1 MSEKP
6 AEEENTRTGE
16 ARELANQSAVPGEH
30 ALVDEQL
37 LAVQPD
43 DRVTAAIRQPGLSL
57 RQVYSLLFD
66 AYAAHPALGERAWR
80 MAEAEEAT
88 GMREYL
94 DAFSTISYAELG
106 KRVTGLAT
114 AWRCRDEHLV
124 RPGEFVALFGQPGV
138 DITTGI
144 LAAIFAR
151 AVHVPLLASQAAED
165 TRTILD
171 DIAPAAMLV
180 DIRDVERMVP
190 FALATPS
197 LRSFVVLSADPRI
210 AEDARILDRTRAALA
225 AASHA
230 IALATIDELIAFG
243 REQEFEPVPADPAGE
258 DAMLAILYTSGS
270 TGKPKGAIYSEAILR
285 LPILQVEKPQA
296 NIALVFAGMN
306 HSLGYSQVFRTLI
319 QGGTALFTLKS
330 DMSSLFDDLR
340 ISRPTHL
347 NLFPRVVE
355 QIYQYFL
362 GEVLHRVSRGQGRAE
377 AEAEVRRA
385 MAKSFLGDRLVFAVV
400 GGAPI
405 SREIHQFFVDT
416 FGIPLCVGYGSTET
430 SGVTFDGRLD
440 RRFVTDFELRDVPEL
455 GYSNADRPWPRGELA
470 IKTRS
475 AIPGYYKDAKATAG
489 IRDENGWILTGDVF
503 ELRKGEELV
512 WIDRRNNVLKLSQG
526 EYVALSQLE
535 IEYAGSVPWI
545 RQIYLYGTSFRP
557 NLVAVIVPDRELAA
571 ERLGHAPNE
580 AELRGLLHASLAE
593 TARNAGLRKFEIPRD
608 FIIEDEPF
616 TIESGLLSTIRKPLR
631 AAFNR
636 KYKERLE
643 ALYDGIAARQ
653 RDEVLTLRNPDSG
666 LTIEERIA
674 LALRATLGRDDIDL
688 SGDPSFLD
696 LGGDSFDAITL
707 SMLLEDVFGTAI
719 SAGAILSPTG
729 GPRRWAEMLRGS
741 QEQRGLTFAAVH
753 GENAQELDSGDLDPA
768 RLLPEGVSP
777 GGNPAADP
785 ASPRVVLVTGANGFL
800 GRFVTLEWLERLAPH
815 GGRVIALVRGI
826 DEADARHRLEESY
839 GADDAELAK
848 RFRGLAADHLE
859 VVAADL
865 GERRLGI
872 DAAVMGD
879 LAQRVDR
886 IVHVGALVN
895 HRMSYKDLFQPNVA
909 GTLALIELALAE
921 RIKPIDFVSSR
932 AVSGLPGAREADLE
946 TADIRA
952 VLPRIMPGDDY
963 ASGYAAS
970 KWAGEVLLR
979 HAHEQFGLPVNV
991 FRCGMLMAHR
1001 KFGGQINV
1009 PDLFIRLLASLVL
1022 AGVRPPSF
1030 YDDAADPA
1038 GFEGLPVDHVARA
1051 MVDLALAGK
1060 PGYRSFDVAPSVE
1073 TGSASLDRIA
1083 DWIVS
1088 AGYRLDRANSHSEWL
1103 ALLKARLE
1111 RLPTQARQ
1119 ATALPILSAFAAP
1132 MPRSQVRA
1140 GGAFAHALRT
1150 SGSEASPALTELYL
1164 HKHLADM
1171 RLHGLISPAVMTAG

>member
-1 MSEKP
+1 M
-6 AEEENTRTGE
+6 TQE
-16 ARELANQSAVPGEH
+16 ADEWADVATLPGES
-30 ALVDEQL
+30 APVDEQL
-37 LAVQPD
+37 RAIQPD
-43 DRVTAAIRQPGLSL
+43 DRVTAAIVQPGFPLT
-57 RQVYSLLFD
+57 QAYSLLFD
-66 AYAAHPALGERAWR
+66 AYANHPALGERAWR
-80 MAEAEEAT
+80 MVETEEAT
-88 GMREYL
+88 RVREYL
-94 DAFSTISYAELG
+94 EAFSTISYAELG
-106 KRVTGLAT
+106 QRVTGLAT
-114 AWRCRDEHLV
+114 AWRRHDEHIV
-124 RPGEFVALFGQPGV
+124 RPGEFVALFGQPGI

-144 LAAIFAR
+144 LAAIFAQ

-171 DIAPAAMLV
+171 EIAPAAMLV

-197 LRSFVVLSADPRI
+197 LRSFVVLSADLRI
-210 AEDARILDRTRAALA
+210 DEDAGIIERARAALA
-225 AASHA
+225 QAGHA

-243 REQEFEPVPADPAGE
+243 RERTFEPLPADPAGQ

-270 TGKPKGAIYSEAILR
+270 TGKPKGAIYSEAIVR

-306 HSLGYSQVFRTLI
+306 HSLGYSHVFRTLA
-319 QGGTALFTLKS
+319 QGGTVFFTLKS

-347 NLFPRVVE
+347 NLFPRVIE

-362 GEVLHRVSRGQGRAE
+362 GEVLHRVSRGEDRAE
-377 AEAEVRRA
+377 AEAAVRHA
-385 MAKSFLGDRLVFAVV
+385 MAKTFLGDRLVFAVV

-405 SREIHQFFVDT
+405 SLELRQFFMDT
-416 FGIPLCVGYGSTET
+416 FGVPLCVGYGSTET

-470 IKTRS
+470 VKTRS

-503 ELRKGEELV
+503 ELREGEELV

-557 NLVAVIVPDRELAA
+557 NLVAVIVPDRDLAA
-571 ERLGHAPNE
+571 ERLGHAPDE
-580 AELRGLLHASLAE
+580 TELRSLIHAGLAE
-593 TARNAGLRKFEIPRD
+593 AARKAGLRKFEIPRD

-636 KYKERLE
+636 KYQERLE
-643 ALYDGIAARQ
+643 SLYDGIAARQ
-653 RDEVLTLRNPDSG
+653 REEVLMLRNPDSG
-666 LTIEERIA
+666 LTIEDRIA

-688 SGDPSFLD
+688 SGNPSFLD

-719 SAGAILSPTG
+719 SAGAILSPSG
-729 GPRRWAEMLRGS
+729 GPRRWAEMLRGG
-741 QEQRGLTFAAVH
+741 QEEDSLTFAAVH
-753 GENAQELDSGDLDPA
+753 GDNAQLLDAADLDPA
-768 RLLPEGVSP
+768 HLLPDGV
-777 GGNPAADP
+777 GRG
-785 ASPRVVLVTGANGFL
+785 ASPAKDAALTRVVLVTGANGFL
-800 GRFVTLEWLERLAPH
+800 GRFVTLEWLERLAPL
-815 GGRVIALVRGI
+815 GGRVIALVRGV
-826 DEADARHRLEESY
+826 DEADARRRLEDCY

-848 RFRGLAADHLE
+848 RFRELAADHLE
-859 VVAADL
+859 VIAADL
-865 GERRLGI
+865 GERGLGI
-872 DAAVMGD
+872 DAAVRDD

-909 GTLALIELALAE
+909 GTLALIELALAG

-932 AVSGLPGAREADLE
+932 AVSGLPGAGGADLE

-952 VLPRIMPGDDY
+952 ALPRIALGDDY
-963 ASGYAAS
+963 AVGYAAS

-1001 KFGGQINV
+1001 RFVGQINV

-1030 YDDAADPA
+1030 YQDAADPA

-1051 MVDLALAGK
+1051 MVDLALAGG
-1060 PGYRSFDVAPSVE
+1060 PGYRSFDVAPSME
-1073 TGSASLDRIA
+1073 TGSASLDRVA
-1083 DWIVS
+1083 DWIES
-1088 AGYRLDRANSHSEWL
+1088 AGYPLDRASSHSEWL
-1103 ALLKARLE
+1103 AQLEARLE
-1111 RLPTQARQ
+1111 RLPAQARQ
-1119 ATALPILSAFAAP
+1119 SSALPILSAFAAP
-1132 MPRSQVRA
+1132 MTRSQVRA
-1140 GGAFAHALRT
+1140 GGAFAHALRND
-1150 SGSEASPALTELYL
+1150 GSEAPPALTEAYL

-1171 RLHGLISPAVMTAG
+1171 RQHGLISPASKGSVQ

>member
-1 MSEKP
+1 M
-6 AEEENTRTGE
+6 NGE
-16 ARELANQSAVPGEH
+16 AGELVDRAAPPGKSAP
-30 ALVDEQL
+30 VDEQL
-37 LAVQPD
+37 HAIQPD
-43 DRVTAAIRQPGLSL
+43 DRVTEAIRQPECSL
-57 RQVYSLLFD
+57 TQAYSLLFD
-66 AYAAHPALGERAWR
+66 AYATHPALGERAWR
-80 MAEAEEAT
+80 VAETEGAARV
-88 GMREYL
+88 REYL
-94 DAFSTISYAELG
+94 DAFATISYAELG
-106 KRVTGLAT
+106 QRVTAIAT
-114 AWRCRDEHLV
+114 AWRWHDKHAV
-124 RPGEFVALFGQPGV
+124 RPGEFIALFGQPGT

-144 LAAIFAR
+144 LAAIFAQ
-151 AVHVPLLASQAAED
+151 AVHVPLLASQAAD
-165 TRTILD
+165 DIRTILGE
-171 DIAPAAMLV
+171 IEPAAMLV
-180 DIRDVERMVP
+180 DIRDVERMLP
-190 FALATPS
+190 FALATSS
-197 LRSFVVLSADPRI
+197 LRSFVVLSADLRI
-210 AEDARILDRTRAALA
+210 DEDARIIERARAALA
-225 AASHA
+225 EAGHP

-243 REQEFEPVPADPAGE
+243 RERTFEPLPADPAGK

-270 TGKPKGAIYSEAILR
+270 TGKPKGAIYSEAIVR
-285 LPILQVEKPQA
+285 LPILQVEKAQA

-306 HSLGYSQVFRTLI
+306 HSLGYSQVFRTLA

-330 DMSSLFDDLR
+330 DMTSLFDDLR

-362 GEVLHRVSRGQGRAE
+362 GEVLHRVSRGQARAE
-377 AEAEVRRA
+377 AEAEVRQA
-385 MAKSFLGDRLVFAVV
+385 MTKTFLGDRLVFAVV

-405 SREIHQFFVDT
+405 SREIYQFFVDT

-430 SGVTFDGRLD
+430 SGVTFDGRVD

-470 IKTRS
+470 VKTRS

-503 ELRKGEELV
+503 ELREGEELV

-526 EYVALSQLE
+526 EYVALTQLE

-571 ERLGHAPNE
+571 ERLGHPPDE
-580 AELRGLLHASLAE
+580 TELRSLLYAGLTEAAHK
-593 TARNAGLRKFEIPRD
+593 AGLRKFEIPRD

-636 KYKERLE
+636 KYQERLE

-653 RDEVLTLRNPDSG
+653 REEVLMLRNPDSG
-666 LTIEERIA
+666 LAIEDRIA
-674 LALRATLGRDDIDL
+674 MALRATLGRDDIDL

-696 LGGDSFDAITL
+696 LGGDSFDAITF

-729 GPRRWAEMLRGS
+729 TPRRWAEMVRGS
-741 QEQRGLTFAAVH
+741 QEHPGLTFAAVH
-753 GENAQELDSGDLDPA
+753 GTNAQELDSADLDPA
-768 RLLPEGVSP
+768 RLLPEGVSA
-777 GGNPAADP
+777 GASPAADP
-785 ASPRVVLVTGANGFL
+785 TLTRVVLVTGANGFL

-815 GGRVIALVRGI
+815 GGRVIALVRGV
-826 DEADARHRLEESY
+826 DEADARRRLEDSY
-839 GADDAELAK
+839 GADDVELTK
-848 RFRGLAADHLE
+848 RFRELAADHLE

-865 GERRLGI
+865 GERGLGI
-872 DAAVMGD
+872 DAAVLDD

-921 RIKPIDFVSSR
+921 RIKPIDFVSSQ
-932 AVSGLPGAREADLE
+932 AVSGLPGAGGADLE

-952 VLPRIMPGDDY
+952 ALPRITLGDTY

-979 HAHEQFGLPVNV
+979 YAHEQFGLPVNV

-1009 PDLFIRLLASLVL
+1009 PDLFIRLVASLVL

-1030 YDDAADPA
+1030 YADAADPA

-1060 PGYRSFDVAPSVE
+1060 PGYRSFDVAPSIE
-1073 TGSASLDRIA
+1073 TGSASLDHIA
-1083 DWIVS
+1083 DWIES
-1088 AGYRLDRANSHSEWL
+1088 AGYRLDRPNSHSEWL
-1103 ALLKARLE
+1103 AQLEARLE
-1111 RLPTQARQ
+1111 RLSAEARQ
-1119 ATALPILSAFAAP
+1119 SSALPILSAFAAP
-1132 MPRSQVRA
+1132 MPRSQRRA
-1140 GGAFAHALRT
+1140 GGAFADALRD
-1150 SGSEASPALTELYL
+1150 SDSEASPALTEAYL

-1171 RLHGLISPAVMTAG
+1171 RQHGLIPPASKGLVQ

>member
-1 MSEKP
+1 MS
-6 AEEENTRTGE
+6 AETS
-16 ARELANQSAVPGEH
+16 ELADREAPQGER
-30 ALVDEQL
+30 APVDEQL
-37 LAVQPD
+37 LAIQPD
-43 DRVTAAIRQPGLSL
+43 DRVTAALLQPGLSL
-57 RQVYSLLFD
+57 RQAYSLLFD
-66 AYAAHPALGERAWR
+66 AYASHPALGERAWR
-80 MAEAEEAT
+80 VAETKEAT
-88 GMREYL
+88 RVREYL

-106 KRVTGLAT
+106 QRVTGLAT
-114 AWRCRDEHLV
+114 AWRWHEKHLV
-124 RPGEFVALFGQPGV
+124 RPGEFIALFGQPGV

-144 LAAIFAR
+144 LAAIFAQ
-151 AVHVPLLASQAAED
+151 AVHVPLLASQAADD

-171 DIAPAAMLV
+171 EVAPAAMLV

-210 AEDARILDRTRAALA
+210 DEDSAILERARKALA
-225 AASHA
+225 VASHA
-230 IALATIDELIAFG
+230 ISLATIDELIAFG
-243 REQEFEPVPADPAGE
+243 RERTFEPLPADPAGA

-270 TGKPKGAIYSEAILR
+270 TGRPKGAIYSEAIVR
-285 LPILQVEKPQA
+285 LPILQVEKAQA

-306 HSLGYSQVFRTLI
+306 HSLGYSQVFRTLA

-347 NLFPRVVE
+347 NLFPRVIE

-362 GEVLHRVSRGQGRAE
+362 GEVLHRVSRGQDRAE
-377 AEAEVRRA
+377 AEAEVRQA
-385 MAKSFLGDRLVFAVV
+385 MAKTFLGDRLVFAVV

-405 SREIHQFFVDT
+405 SRELRQFFMDT
-416 FGIPLCVGYGSTET
+416 FSVPLCVGYGSTET

-470 IKTRS
+470 VKTRS

-503 ELRKGEELV
+503 ELRDGEELV

-571 ERLGHAPNE
+571 ERLGHAPDE
-580 AELRGLLHASLAE
+580 MELRSLLHAGLAE
-593 TARNAGLRKFEIPRD
+593 AARKAGLRKFEIPRD

-636 KYKERLE
+636 KYQERLE
-643 ALYDGIAARQ
+643 SLYDGIAARQ
-653 RDEVLTLRNPDSG
+653 REEVLMLRNPDSG
-666 LTIEERIA
+666 LTIEDRIA

-719 SAGAILSPTG
+719 SAGAILSPSG
-729 GPRRWAEMLRGS
+729 GPRRWVEMLRGG
-741 QEQRGLTFAAVH
+741 QEQHGLTFADVH
-753 GENAQELDSGDLDPA
+753 GKDAQELDSADLDPA
-768 RLLPEGVSP
+768 RLLPEDMSRSTSP
-777 GGNPAADP
+777 AGDP
-785 ASPRVVLVTGANGFL
+785 ALARVVLVTGANGFL
-800 GRFVTLEWLERLAPH
+800 GRFVTLEWLERLAH
-815 GGRVIALVRGI
+815 VGGKVIALVRGA
-826 DEADARHRLEESY
+826 DKADAQRRLEDTY
-839 GADDAELAK
+839 GTDDAELTN
-848 RFRGLAADHLE
+848 RFRELAADHLE

-865 GERRLGI
+865 GEPGLGI
-872 DAAVMGD
+872 DAAVFND

-895 HRMSYKDLFQPNVA
+895 HRMSYKDLFEPNVK
-909 GTLALIELALAE
+909 GTLTLIQLALTG
-921 RIKPIDFVSSR
+921 RMKPIDFVSSR
-932 AVSGLPGAREADLE
+932 AVSELPGASGIELE
-946 TADIRA
+946 TADIRTA
-952 VLPRIMPGDDY
+952 LPRIAPGDDY

-1001 KFGGQINV
+1001 KFAGQINV
-1009 PDLFIRLLASLVL
+1009 PDLFIRLLGSLVL

-1030 YDDAADPA
+1030 YRDAANPS
-1038 GFEGLPVDHVARA
+1038 GFEGLPVDHVAHA
-1051 MVDLALAGK
+1051 MVDLALTGEQ
-1060 PGYRSFDVAPSVE
+1060 GYRSFDVAPTVE
-1073 TGSASLDRIA
+1073 TGSASLDHIA
-1083 DWIVS
+1083 DWIES
-1088 AGYRLDRANSHSEWL
+1088 AGYALDRANSHSEWL
-1103 ALLKARLE
+1103 AQLEARLE

-1119 ATALPILSAFAAP
+1119 SSVLPILSAFAMP
-1132 MPRSQVRA
+1132 MARNPVRA

-1150 SGSEASPALTELYL
+1150 GGSEAPPALTEAYL
-1164 HKHLADM
+1164 HKHLTDM
-1171 RLHGLISPAVMTAG
+1171 RQHGLISPASKGCVQ